1 MTNLVLE
8 RFFDTPLSVA
18 DMHQGARRTQWC
30 FDLYQVE
37 WRGSLLSAD
46 GHTLVC
52 TFAAPDAEAARN
64 ALRKLDADI
73 RRLWTASVYEAP
85 AAVVP
90 NVLVERS
97 FPAPETF
104 ERLKAIVD
112 AKAWCLEQHRVEW
125 ARSFLSNDGRRMLCQ
140 YRAPD
145 VEAVRLAQRE
155 AGLPVDALWAFE
167 RIGPEAMAELP

>member
-18 DMHQGARRTQWC
+18 DMHRGTRRTKWC

-46 GHTLVC
+46 GRTLVC
-52 TFAAPDAEAARN
+52 RFAAPDAEAARN
-64 ALRKLDADI
+64 ALRKVDADI

-85 AAVVP
+85 STVLP

-104 ERLKAIVD
+104 ERLKAIVE

-145 VEAVRLAQRE
+145 VESVRLAQRE

-167 RIGPEAMAELP
+167 RISPEVTAESP

>member
-18 DMHQGARRTQWC
+18 DMHKGARRTQWC

-85 AAVVP
+85 ATIAP

-97 FPAPETF
+97 FSAPERF
-104 ERLKAIVD
+104 ERLQAIVE

-125 ARSFLSNDGRRMLCQ
+125 ARSFLSGDGQRMLCL

-145 VEAVRLAQRE
+145 VESVRLAQRD
-155 AGLPVDALWAFE
+155 AGLPVDALWGFE
-167 RIGPEAMAELP
+167 RIGPEAMAESP